1 MKTGPGSRA
10 PRPAFLLLTLLLVGC
25 PGNQKGQ
32 DESQNSP
39 PKTTTTTANPQ
50 AVPENST
57 AMNPVTTSQA
67 AGAATMP
74 IQVQLSEYEIRMPDT
89 IPAGAQTFHIA
100 DAGDKNHNFQ
110 IEGNGVSQKLVND
123 LTRGDTADMTVTLK
137 PGTYTVYC
145 PVDKHR
151 GKGMQRTITV
161 Q

>member
-1 MKTGPGSRA
+1 MRA
-10 PRPAFLLLTLLLVGC
+10 AIVVGVLLLTAC

-39 PKTTTTTANPQ
+39 PQTTTTTSNPQ
-50 AVPENST
+50 AVPENAT

-74 IQVQLSEYEIRMPDT
+74 IQVQLTEYEIRMPDT
-89 IPAGAQTFHIA
+89 MPAGKQTFHIA
-100 DAGDKNHNFQ
+100 DGGHENHNFQ
-110 IEGNGVSQKLVND
+110 IEGNGVSQKLAND
-123 LTRGDTADMTVTLK
+123 LTRGDTAQLTVTLK

-151 GKGMQRTITV
+151 RKGMERTVTV
-161 Q
+161 K

>member
-1 MKTGPGSRA
+1 MRVVA
-10 PRPAFLLLTLLLVGC
+10 AVAVALLLTAC

-39 PKTTTTTANPQ
+39 AQTSTTTVNPQ

-57 AMNPVTTSQA
+57 AMNPVTTSQTA
-67 AGAATMP
+67 AAATVP
-74 IQVQLSEYEIRMPDT
+74 IEVQLTEYEIRMPDT
-89 IPAGAQTFHIA
+89 ISAGVHTFHIA
-100 DAGDKNHNFQ
+100 NAGKMNHNFA
-110 IEGNGVSQKLVND
+110 IEGNGVSEKLYAD
-123 LTRGDTADMTVTLK
+123 LTRGDTTNLSIKLAA
-137 PGTYTVYC
+137 GTYTVYC

>member
-1 MKTGPGSRA
+1 MMRA
-10 PRPAFLLLTLLLVGC
+10 AIVVGVLLLTAC

-39 PKTTTTTANPQ
+39 AKTTTTTSNPQ

-57 AMNPVTTSQA
+57 AMNPVTTSQT
-67 AGAATMP
+67 AGAATIP

-89 IPAGAQTFHIA
+89 IPAGAQTLHIA
-100 DAGDKNHNFQ
+100 DAGDRNHNFQ

-123 LTRGDTADMTVTLK
+123 LTRGDTADMTLTLK

-145 PVDKHR
+145 PIDKHR

-161 Q
+161 K

>member
-1 MKTGPGSRA
+1 MRVVA
-10 PRPAFLLLTLLLVGC
+10 AVAVALLLTAC
-25 PGNQKGQ
+25 PGNQKKD

-39 PKTTTTTANPQ
+39 SKTSTTTVNPQ

-57 AMNPVTTSQA
+57 AMNPVTTSQTA
-67 AGAATMP
+67 AAATIP

-100 DAGDKNHNFQ
+100 DGGHANHNFQ

-151 GKGMQRTITV
+151 GKGMQRTVTV
-161 Q
+161 K